1 MGVAIIIP
9 SIDFSANNLG
19 KVTIQQNV
27 DVTGLTI
34 NANSSYTGTSF
45 APTISY
51 TPVATNQQGVTWS
64 LSSGDT
70 YASIDAT
77 TGVVTIKS
85 GANANNITIVATSS
99 YNNTIVASKTV
110 AVTYYVDVNVLTAIA
125 IMGSSSVNGK
135 TAQYA
140 VSYTPS
146 NTTLTGVTWSVVTG
160 GTYATIDASSGL
172 LTILSAASASSV
184 KIRATS
190 THDNSIYG
198 EKTITVTYSA
208 YTPLLGIFSADAIN
222 EFGGSSTGYIY
233 AKTVTS
239 QVTVNYLKLHIAAD
253 SAAGSK
259 TLKVSKVT
267 GIPANDSAVNGTY
280 LGYIAIDTSDLGN
293 VVVKAVSPFTLSPG
307 EYLMFYSND
316 GVKWYGDTS
325 DTSFSYKP
333 YDINTGKVTTLT
345 TGNVNIE
352 PMT

>member
-1 MGVAIIIP
+1 MGVAVIIP
-9 SIDFSANNLG
+9 SVDFSANNLG

-34 NANSSYTGTSF
+34 NANSSYTGTF
-45 APTISY
+45 FTPTVSY
-51 TPVATNQQGVTWS
+51 IPVATNQQGVTWS
-64 LSSGDT
+64 LSAGSD

-125 IMGSSSVNGK
+125 ITGSSSVNGK

-208 YTPLLGIFSADAIN
+208 YTPLLNVFNADAAD
-222 EFGGSSTGYIY
+222 EFGGSTTGYLY
-233 AKTVTS
+233 LTTALQNNTVK
-239 QVTVNYLKLHIAAD
+239 YLKLKVASD
-253 SAAGSK
+253 SATG
-259 TLKVSKVT
+259 TLKYYKVT
-267 GIPANDSAVNGTY
+267 GIPADNSTPTSTM
-280 LGYIAIDTSDLGN
+280 LGYISIGSSDLGTT
-293 VVVKAVSPFTLSPG
+293 VVKSITAFTLAAG
-307 EYLMFYSND
+307 EYLLFSSPD
-316 GVKWYGDTS
+316 GVKWLGISS

-333 YDINTGKVTTLT
+333 YSISTGKVTTVT

-352 PMT
+352 PMS

>member
-1 MGVAIIIP
+1 MGVAVIIP
-9 SIDFSANNLG
+9 SVDFSTNNLG

-34 NANSSYTGTSF
+34 NCNSSYTGTTF
-45 APTISY
+45 TPTVAYI
-51 TPVATNQQGVTWS
+51 PIATNQQGVTWS
-64 LSSGDT
+64 LSAGSD

-125 IMGSSSVNGK
+125 ISGSSSANGK

-140 VSYTPS
+140 AAYTPS

-160 GTYATIDASSGL
+160 GTYATIDASTGL
-172 LTILSAASASSV
+172 LTILSAASVSSV

-208 YTPLLGIFSADAIN
+208 YTPLLNTFNADATN
-222 EFGGSSTGYIY
+222 EFGGSATDYLLTTNALAGKTINYI
-233 AKTVTS
+233 KIKVS
-239 QVTVNYLKLHIAAD
+239 PN
-253 SAAGSK
+253 SAFGSK
-259 TLKVSKVT
+259 TLKFSKIT
-267 GIPANDSAVNGTY
+267 GIPADDTY
-280 LGYIAIDTSDLGN
+280 VSSSYIGYIAIDQPDLGN
-293 VVVKAVSPFTLSPG
+293 VVVKPINAFTLAEGEHLVMGSP
-307 EYLMFYSND
+307 D
-316 GVKWYGDTS
+316 GVKWLGDTS
-325 DTSFSYKP
+325 DQSLEYMPCNNS
-333 YDINTGKVTTLT
+333 TGKFITITK
-345 TGNVNIE
+345 GNLNIE